1 MPLKYFNQSDFDS
14 CSPSCD
20 ISDVD
25 GNLLS
30 MLDSARELA
39 GIPFKINSAYRSYTH
54 ELNQGRDGKSS
65 HVKGLAVDISATDSV
80 SRFKILSALV
90 KSGFNRIG
98 IHDVFIHVDI
108 DKDKS
113 ENVLWLY

>member
-1 MPLKYFNQSDFDS
+1 MPLKYFNQTDFDS

-20 ISDVD
+20 ITDVNGD
-25 GNLLS
+25 LLS
-30 MLDSARELA
+30 MLDSAREIA
-39 GIPFKINSAYRSYTH
+39 GVPFKINSAYRSYTH

-80 SRFKILSALV
+80 NRFKILLALV
-90 KSGFNRIG
+90 ESGFNRIG
-98 IHDVFIHVDI
+98 IHDAFIHVDI

-113 ENVLWLY
+113 QNVLWLY

>member
-20 ISDVD
+20 ITDVNSD
-25 GNLLS
+25 LLS

-80 SRFKILSALV
+80 SRFKIVSALV

-98 IHDVFIHVDI
+98 IHDAFIHVDI

-113 ENVLWLY
+113 QNVLWLY